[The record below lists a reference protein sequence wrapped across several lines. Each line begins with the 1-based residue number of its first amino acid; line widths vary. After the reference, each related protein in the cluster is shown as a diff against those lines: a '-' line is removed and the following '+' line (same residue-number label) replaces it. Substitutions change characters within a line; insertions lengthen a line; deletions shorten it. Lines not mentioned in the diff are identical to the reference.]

1 MLRITKAKI
10 LNQDLFRRAAMIGV
24 VSAGLSVAACA
35 TDGDSAPTPTPSGTP
50 TPTPTPT
57 PTGTPTPTP
66 TSVGVVGAVSLPTE
80 GVNTAAPI
88 ASATNSFVTR
98 PTTGSTDFP
107 LIQASQT
114 TSYDATTGFV
124 SAIQADSATDSGG
137 ATITVNWASDPNDST
152 VDFTLGNSALGV
164 SKLDMGAYP
173 TDGTGVRTATL
184 TDGRTV
190 QLYVD
195 NTWTN
200 AGASSTLSYLVY
212 GYWDILNTSG
222 EVTNGSPFV
231 TGFQTAASAIPTTGS
246 ATYTG
251 FVNGTVTVPSTTGVT
266 SAALSGDASMTANF
280 ATGAITGGSSNIMAT
295 PVGGTAAAWNSLTFS
310 GSITSGVNSFQGTT
324 ATSTAPGGTYSLKA
338 TASGYFAGKFYGT
351 NADEL
356 GAIWNISDGTGAAT
370 GVLIGKK

>member
-1 MLRITKAKI
+1 MLRITKAHI

-35 TDGDSAPTPTPSGTP
+35 TDGDSAPTPTPTDTP
-50 TPTPTPT
+50 TPTPTDTPTPT
-57 PTGTPTPTP
+57 PTG
-66 TSVGVVGAVSLPTE
+66 VGVVGSVSLPTE
-80 GVNTAAPI
+80 GLTTTVAPI

-107 LIQASQT
+107 LIQASQVT
-114 TSYDATTGFV
+114 AYDATTGYV
-124 SAIQADSATDSGG
+124 TSVQADGATDSGG
-137 ATITVNWASDPNDST
+137 ATIAVNWAADPNNST
-152 VDFTLGNSALGV
+152 VDLTLGNSALGV
-164 SKLDMGAYP
+164 TNVDMGIYP

-184 TDGRTV
+184 PNGNTV

-200 AGASSTLSYLVY
+200 AGNSSTLSYLVY

-222 EVTNGSPFV
+222 QLINGSPFV
-231 TGFQTAASAIPTTGS
+231 TGFETAASAIPTTGS

-266 SAALSGDASMTANF
+266 SASLSGDATMTANF
-280 ATGAITGGSSNIMAT
+280 ASGAITGGSSNITAT
-295 PVGGTAAAWNSLTFS
+295 PTGGAAAAWNSLTFN
-310 GSITSGVNSFQGTT
+310 GSITSGVNEFKGTT
-324 ATSTAPGGTYSLKA
+324 GTSSAPAGTYSLKS

-351 NADEL
+351 NVDEL
-356 GAIWNISDGTGAAT
+356 GAVWNLSDGTGAAT